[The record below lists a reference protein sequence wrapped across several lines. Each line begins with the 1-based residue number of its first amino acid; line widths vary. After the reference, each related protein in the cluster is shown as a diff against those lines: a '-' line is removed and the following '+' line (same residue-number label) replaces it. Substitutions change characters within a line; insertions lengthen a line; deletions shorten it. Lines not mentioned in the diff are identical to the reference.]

1 MKPEDRKISEAY
13 AALLLAQ
20 AQANGKPPSPK
31 NVSKNQI
38 LPTPSAVT
46 GSDSGFVMGKIVGG
60 NVISS
65 KPTSTLKSSPKENAR
80 KIGKDFEGPLAKPE
94 CETLPLRKRW
104 FRRFGGTGFLL
115 SLGFHFALI
124 VFAMFW
130 ITVRI
135 TNPPEEIP
143 DAFVTGSGGG
153 NDGTTHT
160 CILKPPK
167 KPEAL
172 PPRILSKSPV
182 ASIVFPEPDFK
193 ILEFDNSLQGLNLQN
208 ALAGISGSFG
218 GGAGTGIGG
227 GIGSGTGIGIGSGKN
242 FVDSFAPKKV
252 MGATIFAEKV
262 AVYLDCSGSML
273 DFLPSVRREIYA
285 MYPDAD
291 IFEFDGIGTYV
302 ADGEVAGGRNGK
314 AEKRPGASRRGGM
327 RLDGTNREKLSR
339 EGKRI
344 YSRYKERFEEG
355 SLGAWLDVLLEEK
368 YDALVVFSDFL
379 DGLRQ
384 YGKDGEI
391 LFAESAYHPTKSD
404 KRKERDLRWFVRWQT
419 VLKKQKKSPRL
430 YFFTIGDDPQ
440 KFLAD
445 CVELSGGEIA
455 DVRYLRDEVVGA
467 DISAKSGKKST
478 RSRRKKAA
486 ETEIDDAD
494 DA

>member
-13 AALLLAQ
+13 AALLLARTQ
-20 AQANGKPPSPK
+20 ASGKTPPPEGAAEDE
-31 NVSKNQI
+31 I
-38 LPTPSAVT
+38 LPTPAVAKK
-46 GSDSGFVMGKIVGG
+46 SDSGFVMGKVVGG
-60 NVISS
+60 NVAPPKSES
-65 KPTSTLKSSPKENAR
+65 AVKSSPEK
-80 KIGKDFEGPLAKPE
+80 KSGKKSPLSPAKPKMMRPR
-94 CETLPLRKRW
+94 TPR
-104 FRRFGGTGFLL
+104 FRRFGGIGFLL

-130 ITVRI
+130 VTARI
-135 TNPPEEIP
+135 INPPEEIP
-143 DAFVTGSGGG
+143 DAFVTGVGGG
-153 NDGTTHT
+153 NNDLAHT
-160 CILKPPK
+160 YASVTPPRK
-167 KPEAL
+167 TETL
-172 PPRILSKSPV
+172 PPRILSKSPF
-182 ASIVFPEPDFK
+182 ASITFPEPDFK
-193 ILEFDNSLQGLNLQN
+193 ILEFDNSLQNLNVQN
-208 ALAGISGSFG
+208 AIAGISGSFG
-218 GGAGTGIGG
+218 SGAGKGSGG
-227 GIGSGTGIGIGSGKN
+227 GIGTGTGIGIGSGKN
-242 FVDSFAPKKV
+242 FVGSFAPKKV

-302 ADGEVAGGRNGK
+302 ADGEIAGGRNGK
-314 AEKRPGASRRGGM
+314 AEKRPGASRRGGI

-384 YGKDGEI
+384 YGENGEI
-391 LFAESAYHPTKSD
+391 LFADSAYHPTKSD
-404 KRKERDLRWFVRWQT
+404 KRKARDLRWQTRWQAT
-419 VLKKQKKSPRL
+419 LKKQKKSLRIYL
-430 YFFTIGDDPQ
+430 FTIGSEPQ

-455 DVRYLRDEVVGA
+455 GVHYLRDEVVGA
-467 DISAKSGKKST
+467 DVSPKSKKKST
-478 RSRRKKAA
+478 RSRRKKEAK
-486 ETEIDDAD
+486 TEVDDAD
-494 DA
+494 DV